1 MPSSPSLSVQLSRAL
16 RPCETEA
23 LAPLTDPRPHPSP
36 DFLPL
41 GHDSSRD
48 LVAGGSHGICLSLG
62 AYLTTASRSTGKPP
76 FAHPSSPHGRWGW
89 STLYHRQQRCDD
101 PGLHAH
107 LTALPSVLRVH
118 PQKWPFRVAG
128 HSAARGVRLS
138 QRLPRLTPP
147 PAVRGAPASPHPR
160 QYLLFSAV
168 LRGSILVG
176 EG

>member
-1 MPSSPSLSVQLSRAL
+1 MTPPGTSWQGGHTAFVFLWGLTSLLPPGPRVNRLL
-16 RPCETEA
+16 
-23 LAPLTDPRPHPSP
+23 LTH
-36 DFLPL
+36 LPPM
-41 GHDSSRD
+41 D
-48 LVAGGSHGICLSLG
+48 AGVG
-62 AYLTTASRSTGKPP
+62 P
-76 FAHPSSPHGRWGW
+76 
-89 STLYHRQQRCDD
+89 TLYHCQQRCDD

-147 PAVRGAPASPHPR
+147 PTVRGAPASPHPR